1 MPMSASSAILFLPM
15 KKKWFDL
22 VRSGKKK
29 EEYRLFKPYWQT
41 RIRNWIIYNSIENQN
56 PVSKWPGFGNEFLV
70 RLKDGI
76 KSLPIVFF
84 NGYQKDA
91 RKFKAYC
98 SRIEIRVTAFH
109 PEWGEGEYDGKPHFV
124 FHIGHIDSKE

>member
-1 MPMSASSAILFLPM
+1 MEQLLYLPM
-15 KKKWFDL
+15 KKKWYDL
-22 VRSGKKK
+22 VLSGEKK

-41 RIRNWIIYNSIENQN
+41 RIKKWLIYNSPNN
-56 PVSKWPGFGNEFLV
+56 LNACSKWPGFGNEFLV
-70 RLKDGI
+70 RLDDGE

-98 SRIEIRVTAFH
+98 SRIEIRVTAFR
-109 PEWGEGEYDGKPHFV
+109 PEWGESEYDGQPHFTL
-124 FHIGHIDSKE
+124 HIGHIVKE